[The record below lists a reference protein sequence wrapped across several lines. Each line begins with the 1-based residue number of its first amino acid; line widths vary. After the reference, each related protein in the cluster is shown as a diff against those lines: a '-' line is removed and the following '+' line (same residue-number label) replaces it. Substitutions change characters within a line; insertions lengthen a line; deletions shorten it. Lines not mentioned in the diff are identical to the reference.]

1 MPDQGIALPAGQGA
15 SKHDQAKSAPI
26 AYTVAQFARLLG
38 KHPNTVYVW
47 VDKGAVPH
55 ERIGDSIFIPKWALG
70 CLLTPAEPSE
80 SAGADPVVTP
90 AGGEVV

>member
-1 MPDQGIALPAGQGA
+1 
-15 SKHDQAKSAPI
+15 
-26 AYTVAQFARLLG
+26 
-38 KHPNTVYVW
+38 VW

-80 SAGADPVVTP
+80 SAGADSVVTR
-90 AGGEVV
+90 AGGEVA